1 MARRETD
8 REDLLRE
15 ATALVE
21 RAEFKLPQW
30 NEPVV
35 VGFRREGV
43 ASVYFGAEPAYHFN
57 SAGELRRAYAGG
69 LLYKAERGRL
79 VALRRQREAEIV
91 ALVRHEL
98 SAAEQDTFLA
108 TARERLQALVACLR
122 AGEFECTGEISL
134 QPGLLSR
141 FADWLANVAAEP
153 LKVAAAPHAR

>member
-1 MARRETD
+1 MARQEPD

-21 RAEFKLPQW
+21 RAELKLPQQK
-30 NEPVV
+30 EPVII
-35 VGFRREGV
+35 GFRREGS

-98 SAAEQDTFLA
+98 SVDEQDAFLA
-108 TARERLQALVACLR
+108 AASERLQALAASLR
-122 AGEFECTGEISL
+122 TGEFKCTGEISL
-134 QPGLLSR
+134 QPGFISR
-141 FADWLANVAAEP
+141 FADWLANVTASQ